1 MIIDE
6 PLFGCVGCN
15 QILKQTETVN
25 CPQCKWPMCGK
36 QKCWEDGS
44 LHAIGECALLKAAG
58 RSRWAPK
65 DVVYGCV
72 WILRCLSLKEKE
84 PAKWKK
90 LVKMAKSLGSTSSP
104 HIGDDFK
111 VAVKFLNQWLP
122 NVEFPKE
129 LMKKIC
135 SLFLLNSF
143 DLTTRNQAA
152 FCVSFSQVSYLSS
165 FKLPL

>member
-36 QKCWEDGS
+36 QQCWVDGS
-44 LHAIGECALLKAAG
+44 LHALGECTLLKAAG
-58 RSRWAPK
+58 HSRWAPK
-65 DVVYGCV
+65 DVVYRSV

-84 PAKWKK
+84 PAKWEK
-90 LVKMAKSLGSTSSP
+90 LVKITKSLGSTL
-104 HIGDDFK
+104 IGDDFK
-111 VAVKFLNQWLP
+111 DVVKFVNRWLP
-122 NVEFPKE
+122 DTAFPKE